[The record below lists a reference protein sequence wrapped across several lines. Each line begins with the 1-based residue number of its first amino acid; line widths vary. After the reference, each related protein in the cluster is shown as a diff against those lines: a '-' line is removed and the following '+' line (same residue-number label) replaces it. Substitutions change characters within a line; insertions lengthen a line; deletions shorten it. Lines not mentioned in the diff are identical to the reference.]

1 MVVLKAEQK
10 RQQGA
15 CGVWRSSRW
24 HVRVPGAVPADRSM
38 AASVAEL
45 AALIE
50 LLIVSQ
56 AVGHD
61 QGVDS

>member
-1 MVVLKAEQK
+1 
-10 RQQGA
+10 
-15 CGVWRSSRW
+15 
-24 HVRVPGAVPADRSM
+24 VRVPGAVPADRSM